1 MKGKNEL
8 FELLKKLNITYK
20 RYSHQPLFSVSD
32 AVKYAKDISGAH
44 CKNLF
49 LTDKKGNLYLFILL
63 DKKRAD
69 IKKLSKQINCA
80 RLSFASDELLEANL
94 GVKPGSVTPF
104 ALINDV
110 DKKVTVILED
120 DLLKEEEA
128 NFHPLVNTETLTIR
142 IDDLFKFI
150 DYCGQKRI
158 TVTGCTE

>member
-8 FELLKKLNITYK
+8 FELLKKLDVTYK
-20 RYSHQPLFSVSD
+20 SHSHQPLFSVSD
-32 AVKYAKDISGAH
+32 AEKYAKDIRGAH

-49 LTDKKGNLYLFILL
+49 LKDAKGNLYIFILL

-80 RLSFASDELLEANL
+80 RLSFASDELLETIL

-110 DKKVTVILED
+110 EKDVTVILED

-142 IDDLFKFI
+142 IDDLLKFI

-158 TVTGCTE
+158 TVTGCAE